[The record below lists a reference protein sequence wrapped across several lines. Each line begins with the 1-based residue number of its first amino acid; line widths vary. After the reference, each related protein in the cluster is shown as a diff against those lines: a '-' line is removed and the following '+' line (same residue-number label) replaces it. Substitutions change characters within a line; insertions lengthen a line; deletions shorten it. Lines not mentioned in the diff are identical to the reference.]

1 MAHDMGLK
9 SALSFDRHMLQ
20 PHHGHVGGWGNTM
33 GCSCVEVQGE
43 EASCVDG
50 VGGKQ
55 EYEAGTMDG
64 WMVMKGKH
72 EDFLNGIYFNWIER

>member
-1 MAHDMGLK
+1 MAICYSLTTPTWG
-9 SALSFDRHMLQ
+9 A
-20 PHHGHVGGWGNTM
+20 GGNTM

-43 EASCVDG
+43 EASCVDAG

-64 WMVMKGKH
+64 W
-72 EDFLNGIYFNWIER
+72 